1 MLVATLGGALLCLSS
16 VAPARAQDIEDL
28 PLDDAPPPL
37 APAPAAPPV
46 AAPKPPPAAPEA
58 AVAPTVI
65 APVLAPPIPVTPAAT
80 VPANGD
86 TVTVPREVFE
96 QLLRDVAELK
106 AARANPATA
115 PGAGLPGTGIPG
127 TPNDGTPSE
136 TQPAP
141 LTDTVGDATGQPSLG
156 DVQTATEPAANR
168 NYLLL
173 PDISLI
179 ADSRIV
185 GSTDR
190 RDGARNTLDTDVELG
205 VQGYVYPKVKY
216 DTFIVGNPADNAFG
230 VEEGY
235 LTYQGVAKGLNINVG
250 RKFAPF
256 GRTGEL
262 HPHSWLYS
270 RQFIARQ
277 SLVAGENLVGNGVN
291 LNYLLPTG
299 SSLFV
304 RASLGYFTAGEEGI
318 ARVNQENG
326 GDPFGG
332 EFPTRP
338 GSGLRKFTNAR
349 LWAGKALSE
358 RDEFEIGT
366 SYANGTTSAVA
377 FSGVDPGDAAPAF
390 NGRVALTGYDVSFR
404 RFLPNGR
411 RLLLRGEYFGYKPN
425 SELPTRRTS
434 GYYGLANL
442 RLNAFNDIG
451 LLAERTGYPQAPDQ
465 HETAYSLIYT
475 RQFNERYYVRL
486 MGTNGDRPGEGNYSE
501 VRLQFVAGL
510 GPHTHEL
517 E

>member
-1 MLVATLGGALLCLSS
+1 M
-16 VAPARAQDIEDL
+16 
-28 PLDDAPPPL
+28 
-37 APAPAAPPV
+37 
-46 AAPKPPPAAPEA
+46 
-58 AVAPTVI
+58 
-65 APVLAPPIPVTPAAT
+65 
-80 VPANGD
+80 
-86 TVTVPREVFE
+86 
-96 QLLRDVAELK
+96 RDVAELK
-106 AARANPATA
+106 AARATAATA
-115 PGAGLPGTGIPG
+115 PALPIAPTD
-127 TPNDGTPSE
+127 TTPSA
-136 TQPAP
+136 TQSAP
-141 LTDTVGDATGQPSLG
+141 LTDAVGDATGQPSLG
-156 DVQTATEPAANR
+156 DINAPTEAPANR

-185 GSTDR
+185 GSTDK
-190 RDGARNTLDTDVELG
+190 RDEERNGLDTEVELG

-216 DTFIVGNPADNAFG
+216 DTFIVGNPGAGEFG

-235 LTYQGVAKGLNINVG
+235 LTYQGVAPGLNINVG

-277 SLVAGENLVGNGVN
+277 SLVAGENLVGNGIN

-299 SSLFV
+299 KSFFA

-318 ARVNQENG
+318 ARVNQETG

-332 EFPTRP
+332 EFPSRP
-338 GSGLRKFTNAR
+338 GSGLRKFYNAR

-358 RDEFEIGT
+358 RDEFELGT

-377 FSGVDPGDAAPAF
+377 FSGVDPGAAADSF
-390 NGRVALTGYDVSFR
+390 NGRVALTGFDASFR

-425 SELPTRRTS
+425 SELPTGKTS

-442 RLNAFNDIG
+442 RLNPFNDIG
-451 LLAERTGYPQAPDQ
+451 FLAERTGYPQAPDQ

-475 RQFNERYYVRL
+475 RQFNERYYIRL
-486 MGTNGDRPGEGNYSE
+486 TGTNGDRPGEGNYSE